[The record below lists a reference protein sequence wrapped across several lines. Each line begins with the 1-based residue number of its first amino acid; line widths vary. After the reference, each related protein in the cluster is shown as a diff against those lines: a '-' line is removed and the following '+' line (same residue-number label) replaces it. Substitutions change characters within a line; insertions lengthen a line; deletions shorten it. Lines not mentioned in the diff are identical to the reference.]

1 MTMTIIMTPTATT
14 VVVKT
19 TEVNKALSKEMLS
32 SRKML
37 RILML
42 AKVLQETEDAQ
53 IQSFC
58 FFSLLS

>member
-42 AKVLQETEDAQ
+42 AKVSQETEDAQ